1 MTPLNKLK
9 EAAIKEIA
17 GRPNLE
23 GTGADPKRQ
32 AEFNDQAGVSGL
44 SAEVDAAKKR
54 FAETGDL
61 TKFNA
66 ETNRR

>member
-1 MTPLNKLK
+1 MTQPNRLV
-9 EAAIKEIA
+9 EAAQKEIA
-17 GRPNLE
+17 GRPNFE

-44 SAEVDAAKKR
+44 SAEVVAAKKR
-54 FAETGDL
+54 LAETGGL
-61 TKFNA
+61 TKFNE